1 MRIASHP
8 ADMLN
13 IFRATLAPTLFFLPF
28 AVDFFSEHSIAYFI
42 SLWALIGDTNYVL
55 HLHIHRPFTR
65 LRELNLL
72 LDLCL
77 GAVTGVTASNWRIQH
92 IYGHHASK
100 DHAFRARPRGELDRY
115 SVRNAISFSMRSAL
129 PAFIGPIA
137 EAFEKGVLASTKS
150 PINYRWA
157 FTEQCLS
164 ITLMVALCAWQPALG
179 YFYVLPWYALN
190 YLISRYVDY
199 LNHYACDEASTNPFE
214 RSNNSLSPSFNW
226 LTNNFGYHTAH
237 HLQPGAHWT
246 ELPEIHRSIADRI
259 PQRCQKPFSWSIVML
274 PHHFYLSRKD
284 RM

>member
-1 MRIASHP
+1 MKSCAQPSPHFSSQVICNLRWIFWLRNTRCASL
-8 ADMLN
+8 AGRE
-13 IFRATLAPTLFFLPF
+13 FRF
-28 AVDFFSEHSIAYFI
+28 AVIVGEGVPMLTCPFVH
-42 SLWALIGDTNYVL
+42 LIL
-55 HLHIHRPFTR
+55 
-65 LRELNLL
+65 
-72 LDLCL
+72 
-77 GAVTGVTASNWRIQH
+77 Q
-92 IYGHHASK
+92 SK
-100 DHAFRARPRGELDRY
+100 GQKVPKSG
-115 SVRNAISFSMRSAL
+115 SFKNEGI
-129 PAFIGPIA
+129 P
-137 EAFEKGVLASTKS
+137 E
-150 PINYRWA
+150 
-157 FTEQCLS
+157 LS
-164 ITLMVALCAWQPALG
+164 ITLMAALCAWQPALG